1 MNAGLQAGL
10 APALAQGEDR
20 PRQPAVKLAV
30 LLVGNY
36 LADGQESMQRFAAIM
51 EKELAKAGVD
61 VTLIRPEPFFGRLRS
76 GTGGLGKWL
85 AYLDKFI
92 VFPRALR
99 KKLSTLKSQA
109 STDLVVHICDHSNAM
124 YVSSARGIP
133 VVTTCHDLLAVRGG
147 LGEDTD
153 CPASFAG
160 RRLQR
165 WILAGLSRAT
175 TVACVSSATK
185 VDADRML
192 TGGTRTRLVS
202 NGLNHTYHPV
212 PRPMADARLSSIA
225 GLRDRYVFHVGSN
238 LRRKNRE
245 GVLRIFAR
253 TAARWDGQLV
263 FAGQPLSPALRE
275 LAASLRITDR
285 IVEIPKPDNDA
296 LEALYSR
303 ATALLFPSRFEGFGW
318 PIIEAQACGC
328 PVISSN
334 SGPMPEVVGEGGL
347 LRDVEDEASFAEDL
361 LRLTDPAERERWS
374 QKGLANVQR
383 FTIERM
389 VQDYLRIYAE
399 AIEAY
404 GTPSDSGRRH
414 AS

>member
-1 MNAGLQAGL
+1 
-10 APALAQGEDR
+10 
-20 PRQPAVKLAV
+20 
-30 LLVGNY
+30 
-36 LADGQESMQRFAAIM
+36 
-51 EKELAKAGVD
+51 
-61 VTLIRPEPFFGRLRS
+61 
-76 GTGGLGKWL
+76 
-85 AYLDKFI
+85 
-92 VFPRALR
+92 
-99 KKLSTLKSQA
+99 
-109 STDLVVHICDHSNAM
+109 
-124 YVSSARGIP
+124 
-133 VVTTCHDLLAVRGG
+133 
-147 LGEDTD
+147 
-153 CPASFAG
+153 
-160 RRLQR
+160 
-165 WILAGLSRAT
+165 
-175 TVACVSSATK
+175 
-185 VDADRML
+185 
-192 TGGTRTRLVS
+192 
-202 NGLNHTYHPV
+202 
-212 PRPMADARLSSIA
+212 MADARLSSIA
-225 GLRDRYVFHVGSN
+225 GLRDRYAFHVGSN

-275 LAASLRITDR
+275 LAASLRIADR
-285 IVEIPKPDNDA
+285 IVEIPKPDNDT

-347 LRDVEDEASFAEDL
+347 LRDVEDEAGFAEDL
-361 LRLTDPAERERWS
+361 LRLTEPAERERWS